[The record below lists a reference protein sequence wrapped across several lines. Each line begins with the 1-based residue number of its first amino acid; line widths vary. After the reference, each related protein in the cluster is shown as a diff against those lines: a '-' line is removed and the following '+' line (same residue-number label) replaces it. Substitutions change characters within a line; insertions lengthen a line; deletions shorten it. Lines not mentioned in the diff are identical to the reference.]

1 MARSRDISK
10 VLSSNTTLA
19 NSYLTLASAS
29 TTYQPSATNG
39 LTLINTTTMTA
50 TSGSQIN
57 NIFSNTYRNYK
68 IVVNMT
74 TTAADSDLILRFSSN
89 GTPNADNNS
98 QWTYWLRNTAGSN
111 LSFDG
116 VNANYI
122 FLGSMETYTNTSLTN
137 VAFDIYNPFVATE
150 TGGNVQISTVN
161 TSGVVTMGAGGFI
174 KGSSTSWDGFFIGSS
189 NSTNITGIV
198 RIYGYKN

>member
-1 MARSRDISK
+1 MGRARDIAN
-10 VLSSNTTLA
+10 VINSNIF
-19 NSYLTLASAS
+19 LTPASAS
-29 TTYQPSATNG
+29 VSYAPIAAGG
-39 LTLINTTTMTA
+39 LTLINTTTITA
-50 TSGSQIN
+50 AGSSQIN
-57 NIFSNTYRNYK
+57 NVFNNTYRNYK
-68 IVVNMT
+68 VVVNIT

-98 QWTYWLRNTAGSN
+98 QWAYWLRNTAGSN

-116 VNANYI
+116 VNSNYV

-161 TSGVVTMGAGGFI
+161 TSGVVTMGTGGFI

-189 NSTNITGIV
+189 NSINITGTV
-198 RIYGYKN
+198 RIYGYRD